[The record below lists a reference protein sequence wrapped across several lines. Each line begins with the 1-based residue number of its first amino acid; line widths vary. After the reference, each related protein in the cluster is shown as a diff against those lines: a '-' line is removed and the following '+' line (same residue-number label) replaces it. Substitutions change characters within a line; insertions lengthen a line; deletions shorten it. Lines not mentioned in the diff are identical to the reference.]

1 MTATVKPPAGKPAS
15 WLPMALDYGPLIL
28 FFVAYKYAGIIA
40 GTGVFMVAIVA
51 AIVISKWK
59 IGHVTPMM
67 WLSAILVVGF
77 GGLTIYLNDQRF
89 IQIKP
94 TVIYVMLGLLLIG
107 GLARG
112 KSLLKFV
119 IGPAF
124 TGLDERG
131 WYLLSR
137 NWALFF
143 LALAAMNEGLRALTS
158 FDTWLTVKVWG
169 VPLLSILFV
178 AANMPMLLRHGLGG
192 DEEAAETPVA

>member
-1 MTATVKPPAGKPAS
+1 MSEAKTAKPYAS
-15 WLPMALDYGPLIL
+15 WLPMALDYVPLIL
-28 FFVAYKYAGIIA
+28 FFVVYKFAGIIA
-40 GTGVFMVAIVA
+40 GTAVFMVAIVV
-51 AIVISKWK
+51 AIAISKWK
-59 IGHVTPMM
+59 VGHVTPMM

-77 GGLTIYLNDQRF
+77 GGLTIYFNDQKF

-94 TVIYVMLGLLLIG
+94 TIIYVMLGGLLLA

-124 TGLDERG
+124 TGLDYRG
-131 WYLLSR
+131 WIMLSR

-143 LALAAMNEGLRALTS
+143 MALAGMNEILRATTS

-169 VPLLSILFV
+169 VPILSMLFV
-178 AANMPMLLRHGLGG
+178 MANMPMLLRHGLGG
-192 DEEAAETPVA
+192 EEKATEQD

>member
-1 MTATVKPPAGKPAS
+1 MTAAPAAKPHAS
-15 WLPMALDYGPLIL
+15 WLPMALDYGPLVL
-28 FFVAYKYAGIIA
+28 FFVTYKFAGIIT
-40 GTGVFMVAIVA
+40 GTAVFMVAIIA

-59 IGHVTPMM
+59 VGHITPMM

-77 GGLTIYLNDQRF
+77 GGLTIYFNDQKF
-89 IQIKP
+89 IQFKP
-94 TVIYVMLGLLLIG
+94 TIIYILLGALLLG

-112 KSLLKFV
+112 KSLLKYV

-131 WYLLSR
+131 WLLLSR

-143 LALAAMNEGLRALTS
+143 LTLAAMNEALRAWTS

-169 VPLLSILFV
+169 VPLMSLLFI
-178 AANMPMLLRHGLGG
+178 AANMPMLLRHGLGVDA
-192 DEEAAETPVA
+192 DEPASG

>member
-1 MTATVKPPAGKPAS
+1 MSDVKSAKPHAS
-15 WLPMALDYGPLIL
+15 WLPMALDYVPLIL
-28 FFVAYKYAGIIA
+28 FFVVYKFAGIIT
-40 GTGVFMVAIVA
+40 GTAVFMVAIVV
-51 AIVISKWK
+51 AIAISKWK
-59 IGHVTPMM
+59 VGHVTPMM

-77 GGLTIYLNDQRF
+77 GGLTIYFNDQKF

-94 TVIYVMLGLLLIG
+94 TIIYLMLGGLLLG
-107 GLARG
+107 GLMRG

-131 WYLLSR
+131 WIMLSR

-143 LALAAMNEGLRALTS
+143 MALAGMNEVLRATTS

-169 VPLLSILFV
+169 VPILSMLFV
-178 AANMPMLLRHGLGG
+178 MANMPMLLKHGLGG
-192 DEEAAETPVA
+192 EEEAAEPVNL